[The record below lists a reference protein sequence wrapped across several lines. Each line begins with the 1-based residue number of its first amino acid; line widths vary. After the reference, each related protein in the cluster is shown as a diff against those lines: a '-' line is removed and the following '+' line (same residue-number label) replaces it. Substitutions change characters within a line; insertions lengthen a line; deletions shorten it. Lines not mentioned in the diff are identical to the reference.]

1 MPKIAGLRVP
11 SDAAKQVA
19 TIDQLMH
26 QAQKLKAEV
35 ARLEGERDALQA
47 RVDEVNTILNSLEGS
62 MAFECKEFGCQRDS
76 LQLERDAAR
85 KAARAWKRAAK
96 VKRQAFN
103 STCKALD
110 DLKMNYA
117 VLTMQTGAK

>member
-1 MPKIAGLRVP
+1 MTKYQGPHIP

-35 ARLEGERDALQA
+35 ARLEGE
-47 RVDEVNTILNSLEGS
+47 
-62 MAFECKEFGCQRDS
+62 C
-76 LQLERDAAR
+76 DAAR

-96 VKRQAFN
+96 VNRSAFN